1 MTPLRTVALRLALV
15 SALSAAAYAKPN
27 FAGTWKLDS
36 ANSDFGPMPGPSSM
50 TRVIQH
56 EEPSIQIKTTQVG
69 QRGEL
74 TTELKY
80 TTDGKDSINKTQ
92 MGEVKSNAVWE
103 GDILV
108 VKYKINSPQAGE
120 IDIEDRWALTNEGKG
135 STVTSKI
142 KGSFGEVERKLVFTK
157 E

>member
-1 MTPLRTVALRLALV
+1 MTRPRTLALRLALIC
-15 SALSAAAYAKPN
+15 ALSAAAYAKPN

-36 ANSDFGPMPGPSSM
+36 AASDFGPMPGPSSM

-56 EEPSIQIKTTQVG
+56 EEPNIQIKTTQVG

-74 TTELKY
+74 TTDLKY
-80 TTDGKDSINKTQ
+80 TTDGKESVNKTQ
-92 MGEVKSNAVWE
+92 MGDVKSTAAWD

-108 VKYKINSPQAGE
+108 VKYKVDSPQAGE
-120 IDIEDRWALTNEGKG
+120 IDIEDRWALTNGGKG

>member
-1 MTPLRTVALRLALV
+1 MTRLHSAALRLAIV
-15 SALSAAAYAKPN
+15 CALSAAAYAKPN
-27 FAGTWKLDS
+27 FAGTWKLDT
-36 ANSDFGPMPGPSSM
+36 AKSDFGPMPGPTSM

-56 EEPSIQIKTTQVG
+56 EEPNLHVKTTQVG
-69 QRGEL
+69 QRGEF

-92 MGEVKSNAVWE
+92 MGDVKGNANWD
-103 GDILV
+103 GDTLV
-108 VKYKINSPQAGE
+108 VKYKMSSPQAGE
-120 IDIEDRWALTNEGKG
+120 IDIEDRWQLTDGGKG

-142 KGSFGEVERKLVFTK
+142 KGGFGEVERKLVFMK

>member
-1 MTPLRTVALRLALV
+1 MPRLHTAALRLALV
-15 SALSAAAYAKPN
+15 CALSTAAYAKPN
-27 FAGTWKLDS
+27 FAGTWKLDT
-36 ANSDFGPMPGPSSM
+36 AKSDFGPMPGPSSM

-56 EEPSIQIKTTQVG
+56 EEPNMQVKTTQVG
-69 QRGEL
+69 QRGEF

-92 MGEVKSNAVWE
+92 MGDIKANVNWD

-108 VKYKINSPQAGE
+108 VKYKMNSPQAGE
-120 IDIEDRWALTNEGKG
+120 IDIEDRWQLTGDGKG
-135 STVTSKI
+135 TTVTSKI
-142 KGSFGEVERKLVFTK
+142 KGSFGDVERKLVFTK